1 MNQLEFRWSNDRSL
15 VDKINAGH
23 DFEARWI
30 AAIYYALENFRTV
43 TLYYAN
49 GDLVTPENFR
59 QKTKGTDLV
68 IEIEAATPGAAR
80 QVAGKIRAAIERISN
95 G

>member
-1 MNQLEFRWSNDRSL
+1 MNQLEFRWSNDRTL
-15 VDKINAGH
+15 VDAINAGH

-30 AAIYYALENFRTV
+30 EAIYYALRNFKTV
-43 TLYYAN
+43 TLFYAN
-49 GDLVTPENFR
+49 GDLVTPENFK

-68 IEIEAATPGAAR
+68 IEIEAATPKAAK
-80 QVAGKIRAAIERISN
+80 QVAGKIRAAIERIPN